1 MMILLR
7 IMVIL
12 TETDSV
18 HKFKEDMGYNRE
30 DILLGD
36 ADTEELETEDRQLR
50 YRLDDKPSIGLCL
63 G

>member
-1 MMILLR
+1 MR
-7 IMVIL
+7 
-12 TETDSV
+12 EN
-18 HKFKEDMGYNRE
+18 NRE